1 MPVPMALFQLL
12 MVGCWAGGARYVPDG
27 LVGNDDLGPLLLGE
41 LLGGGVELAGYD
53 FDGLVCFTFLRRVR
67 L

>member
-1 MPVPMALFQLL
+1 

-41 LLGGGVELAGYD
+41 LLGGSVELAGND
-53 FDGLVCFTFLRRVR
+53 FDGLVGFTLLLGVR